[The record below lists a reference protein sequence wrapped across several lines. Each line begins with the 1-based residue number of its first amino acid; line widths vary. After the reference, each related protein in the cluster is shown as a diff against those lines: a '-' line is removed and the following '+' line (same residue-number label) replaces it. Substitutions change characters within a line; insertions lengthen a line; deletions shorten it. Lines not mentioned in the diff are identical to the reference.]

1 MTNSYTL
8 RKDGYANGI
17 WRRDEYLKSMLNS
30 TDTAA
35 RCKSESAIVS
45 GREESEE
52 APRYLPQWR
61 LETETA
67 VVT

>member
-8 RKDGYANGI
+8 RKDGYANGV

-35 RCKSESAIVS
+35 RCKSESAVVS
-45 GREESEE
+45 G
-52 APRYLPQWR
+52 
-61 LETETA
+61 
-67 VVT
+67 